1 MSRDGIGWPRTAT
14 NGLQSAT
21 DSALHRTHACARL
34 HEPAAPALRLF
45 YGGPRAELERV
56 LVDGFDK
63 VPVDPHDVTI
73 YGRGWY
79 FSK

>member
-1 MSRDGIGWPRTAT
+1 MASDGHGRPRMAYELPLIAPSIGRM
-14 NGLQSAT
+14 
-21 DSALHRTHACARL
+21 HACARL

>member
-1 MSRDGIGWPRTAT
+1 MRPY
-14 NGLQSAT
+14 
-21 DSALHRTHACARL
+21 SALDRTHACVRL
-34 HEPAAPALRLF
+34 HEPTAPALRLF

-63 VPVDPHDVTI
+63 VPVDSNDVTV